1 MLLEYKG
8 WSKPVLGTAR
18 VWRQGRVVATSA
30 QPAPDPHRTHLH
42 LARDLLAVS
51 LHPWRWF
58 SHPPCFVSPG
68 LGCWLCCFPG
78 TPPSA
83 GSELVSGGLSLP
95 GLLGC
100 PCQSC
105 SSPSG
110 VLPVSR
116 SLLFPF
122 LSTSC
127 FPQNPSPRRL
137 WRSPFPPG
145 GGRQL
150 RVHGSKWSH

>member
-30 QPAPDPHRTHLH
+30 QPARPSQDPP
-42 LARDLLAVS
+42 A
-51 LHPWRWF
+51 
-58 SHPPCFVSPG
+58 
-68 LGCWLCCFPG
+68 PG
-78 TPPSA
+78 TGPAGGVPSPLALVLSPPLALCHLGLAA
-83 GSELVSGGLSLP
+83 GSAASWGLAPELDQSLSQVGSP
-95 GLLGC
+95 MLGC

-110 VLPVSR
+110 VLPMSR

-145 GGRQL
+145 GRRQL

>member
-1 MLLEYKG
+1 MSGCAAGIQRLEQTCAGHSKG
-8 WSKPVLGTAR
+8 LEAGQGGGHLCSASPTLTGPTCTWHGTC
-18 VWRQGRVVATSA
+18 WRCPFT
-30 QPAPDPHRTHLH
+30 
-42 LARDLLAVS
+42 
-51 LHPWRWF
+51 
-58 SHPPCFVSPG
+58 PG
-68 LGCWLCCFPG
+68 
-78 TPPSA
+78 A
-83 GSELVSGGLSLP
+83 GSVTPLALCHLGLAAGSAASWGLAPELDQSLSQVGSP
-95 GLLGC
+95 MLGC

-110 VLPVSR
+110 VLPMSR

-145 GGRQL
+145 GRRQL